1 VFGDGFPGMMRRSR
15 RAAHEPRGLLRW
27 APREW
32 PCGASTLGS
41 VFDLSLQLDL
51 SIRVIVAA
59 ILGLAVGFER
69 EIHGHPAGLRTHM
82 LVASGSALF
91 TVLSAY
97 GFRNVGG
104 GTELSAIDPT
114 RIAAQIVSGIGFLG
128 AGAILKDGI
137 VIRGL
142 TTAASLWATSAV
154 GMAAGAGEY
163 VIAAVAT
170 GTILVSLWPI
180 NALAERLHGTAV
192 PETQLRLAMERLES
206 LGEVSTIHVGGR
218 LEIGQISTQRLGRNS
233 YRADIAIRG
242 RTQSVIAGAI
252 EAIDRLEGVDIIGTS
267 QND

>member
-1 VFGDGFPGMMRRSR
+1 
-15 RAAHEPRGLLRW
+15 
-27 APREW
+27 
-32 PCGASTLGS
+32 
-41 VFDLSLQLDL
+41 VFDLPLQLDL
-51 SIRVIVAA
+51 SVRLIVAA
-59 ILGLAVGFER
+59 ALGLAVGFER

-97 GFRNVGG
+97 GFRDVA
-104 GTELSAIDPT
+104 SVAPAAPIDPT

-163 VIAAVAT
+163 VIGVVAT

-192 PETQLRLAMERLES
+192 PEVQLRLSMERLES
-206 LGEVSTIHVGGR
+206 LGEVTGILVGHR
-218 LEIGQISTQRLGRNS
+218 LEIGQISTQRLGKSS
-233 YRADIAIRG
+233 YRADLAIRG
-242 RTQSVIAGAI
+242 RTPSVITSAIGAI
-252 EAIDRLEGVDIIGTS
+252 DELEGVDIVSTS
-267 QND
+267 SSD

>member
-1 VFGDGFPGMMRRSR
+1 MMRR
-15 RAAHEPRGLLRW
+15 ALPRGYAVRM
-27 APREW
+27 
-32 PCGASTLGS
+32 
-41 VFDLSLQLDL
+41 FDLGLQLDL
-51 SIRVIVAA
+51 SVRLIVAA
-59 ILGLAVGFER
+59 ALGLAVGFER

-97 GFRNVGG
+97 GFSDVPGG
-104 GTELSAIDPT
+104 APIDPT

-163 VIAAVAT
+163 LIAAVAT

-192 PETQLRLAMERLES
+192 AEVQLRLSMEKLES
-206 LGEVSTIHVGGR
+206 LGKVTGILVGHR
-218 LEIGQISTQRLGRNS
+218 LEIGQISTQRLGKS
-233 YRADIAIRG
+233 SFRADLAIRG
-242 RTQSVIAGAI
+242 RTPSVVTSAITAI
-252 EAIDRLEGVDIIGTS
+252 EELEGVDIVSTS
-267 QND
+267 QAD